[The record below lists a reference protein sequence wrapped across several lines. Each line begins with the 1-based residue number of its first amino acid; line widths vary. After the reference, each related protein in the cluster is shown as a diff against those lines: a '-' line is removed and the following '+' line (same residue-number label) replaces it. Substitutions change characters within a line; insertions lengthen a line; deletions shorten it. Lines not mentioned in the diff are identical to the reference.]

1 MLKRSIFDS
10 DVAAWEK
17 KKREDRFPTGE
28 KKKKEK
34 KGEGSP
40 WHYRKLCLS
49 TSPSPRETR
58 PAERDK
64 HYQSSSVHGFLM
76 VCVAADHILLM
87 MNIPTLGSL
96 EKLAESF
103 VVYIYTI
110 YHPSLQRMEARK
122 RE

>member
-1 MLKRSIFDS
+1 
-10 DVAAWEK
+10 
-17 KKREDRFPTGE
+17 
-28 KKKKEK
+28 
-34 KGEGSP
+34 
-40 WHYRKLCLS
+40 
-49 TSPSPRETR
+49 
-58 PAERDK
+58 
-64 HYQSSSVHGFLM
+64 M